1 MDTSI
6 TESTH
11 PVLRDMPADWP
22 YFLGYNR
29 VIPKDTATTVLKLD
43 DDPLLSVWQYGE
55 GRSAAFTT
63 DCAPHWGPKA
73 WLEWNGYNTFW
84 NNLIAWVSNS

>member
-1 MDTSI
+1 MDTII

-11 PVLRDMPADWP
+11 PVMQDMPADWP

-43 DDPLLSVWQYGE
+43 DDPLLSVWQY
-55 GRSAAFTT
+55 
-63 DCAPHWGPKA
+63 
-73 WLEWNGYNTFW
+73 
-84 NNLIAWVSNS
+84 